1 MAFSASPNLVILDE
15 PCSGVDTKA
24 RRNIWDLISVLRKG
38 RAVVLATHYLDEAE
52 HLSDSI
58 LILNEGKV
66 MVEYDP
72 DTLKDKFT
80 RSFELQIK
88 LKRDGDKIK
97 TADELKQLVHSH
109 SPESNV
115 MDVNSDSI
123 SVNIPYRTDKSD
135 YINYAPLIKDIE
147 HMESEHTIRSF
158 RIVSSNLDQIFNDLV
173 MNSAQSANGIKKI
186 EEKVLPIIQKEKLSE
201 CEVMMTLLK
210 KRFLH
215 FKRNYRLILTVLVLP
230 TIFEIIAMGFM
241 TLRPP
246 GEHDINLR
254 FSRELYHNST
264 EFYR

>member
-1 MAFSASPNLVILDE
+1 MVILDE

-58 LILNEGKV
+58 LIMNEGKI
-66 MVEYDP
+66 MAEHDP
-72 DTLKDKFT
+72 DSLKDKFT
-80 RSFELQIK
+80 HSFELQIK
-88 LKRDGDKIK
+88 LKDGDKTK
-97 TADELKQLVHSH
+97 SVDELRHLMHSH
-109 SPESNV
+109 APNSNV
-115 MDVNSDSI
+115 MEVNNDSFN
-123 SVNIPYRTDKSD
+123 VNIPYRTDKTD

-147 HMESEHTIRSF
+147 HLENENSIRSF
-158 RIVSSNLDQIFNDLV
+158 RIVSSNLEQIFNDLV
-173 MNSAQSANGIKKI
+173 LNSPQQANGHRKTEKKTVSI
-186 EEKVLPIIQKEKLSE
+186 IREKKLTE
-201 CEVMMTLLK
+201 FEVMMTLLK

-246 GEHDINLR
+246 GEHDVDLR
-254 FSRELYHNST
+254 FSRNLYANST

>member
-1 MAFSASPNLVILDE
+1 M
-15 PCSGVDTKA
+15 
-24 RRNIWDLISVLRKG
+24 LRKG

-58 LILNEGKV
+58 LIMNEGKV
-66 MVEYDP
+66 MAEHDP
-72 DTLKDKFT
+72 DSLKDKFT

-88 LKRDGDKIK
+88 LKDGDTPK
-97 TADELKQLVHSH
+97 TVDQLGQLIHSH
-109 SPESNV
+109 ASDSNV
-115 MDVNSDSI
+115 TVDVKNDSFNVI
-123 SVNIPYRTDKSD
+123 IPYRSDKSN

-147 HMESEHTIRSF
+147 HMESENSIRSF
-158 RIVSSNLDQIFNDLV
+158 RIVSSNLEEIFNDLV
-173 MNSAQSANGIKKI
+173 LNSSQQANGIKKV
-186 EEKVLPIIQKEKLSE
+186 EEKVVSIVQEKKLSE

-246 GEHDINLR
+246 GEYDVNLR
-254 FSRELYHNST
+254 FSRGLYPNTT